1 MLSAALS
8 APGGIL
14 LWIRVTVKTSV
25 YSGFPS
31 ASNADSIDWKDPAP
45 EDITKKVV
53 GGVKSGSIVLF
64 HNDLENTT
72 KALPDIL
79 EQLKGQ
85 GYSFVPVSELIFTED
100 YTIDNAGRQIPA
112 VQSAREITPENVE
125 EVMAEYSDRLTA
137 AGFTEEQL
145 ALAVQAVKNGAEVPD
160 EVYDALAEYVMAPV
174 SATAES
180 VPAGTAESGA
190 GLVPENGKQDK

>member
-1 MLSAALS
+1 M
-8 APGGIL
+8 

-85 GYSFVPVSELIFTED
+85 GYSFVPVSELIFTDD

-145 ALAVQAVKNGAEVPD
+145 ALAVQAVKNGADVPD

-180 VPAGTAESGA
+180 APAGTAESGA

>member
-1 MLSAALS
+1 M
-8 APGGIL
+8 
-14 LWIRVTVKTSV
+14 T
-25 YSGFPS
+25 
-31 ASNADSIDWKDPAP
+31 
-45 EDITKKVV
+45 

-79 EQLKGQ
+79 EQLSGQ
-85 GYSFVPVSELIFTED
+85 GYSFVPVGELIFTED

-112 VQSAREITPENVE
+112 VQSAKEITADNVE
-125 EVMAEYSDRLTA
+125 QVMAEYSGRLTE

-145 ALAVQAVKNGAEVPD
+145 ALAVQAVKNGADVPD
-160 EVYDALAEYVMAPV
+160 EVYDALAEYVMAPAT
-174 SATAES
+174 ATAES
-180 VPAGTAESGA
+180 ATAGTAESGA

>member
-1 MLSAALS
+1 M
-8 APGGIL
+8 
-14 LWIRVTVKTSV
+14 
-25 YSGFPS
+25 FPS

-85 GYSFVPVSELIFTED
+85 GIKVSYTDLLVKFVASFVPVSELIFTED

-174 SATAES
+174 SETGES

-190 GLVPENGKQDK
+190 GLVPENGNQDK